1 MMQNFKDTFQILK
14 VEELSKERKIEDVTT
29 SLNGLAVENI
39 TELPNEILLEIFGYL
54 STKDILRNVARVSK
68 KFHKL
73 TQDQFLFRKIEVNT
87 RFWYKG
93 TRSRGETLSK
103 QEIEKY
109 CNDLLEVCKRS
120 QKLTSFKLGWYS
132 NTLGLNVYLQ
142 IQTKIVKAL
151 TAMDHPFL
159 EEFCLD
165 TPDENALKYLHQ
177 CPKLKIL
184 HFHFG
189 HRNYSMISKFINDFE
204 HENLEKLYLHGIRL
218 KMDLEKS
225 AFKKFLE
232 TIVGNFPNLQY
243 LFLAVWYVMTDEF
256 REICQKVA
264 SEKKIKIEISG
275 FNRPEIYQ

>member
-1 MMQNFKDTFQILK
+1 MMQNFKDNFQILK

-29 SLNGLAVENI
+29 SLNGLVVENI

-54 STKDILRNVARVSK
+54 STKDILRNVAQVST

-73 TQDQFLFRKIEVNT
+73 TQDQFLIRKIEVNT

-93 TRSRGETLSK
+93 TRSRRETLSK

-120 QKLTSFKLGWYS
+120 QKLTFFNLGLPWYT
-132 NTLGLNVYLQ
+132 NTLGPNVHLQ

-159 EEFCLD
+159 ERFCLD
-165 TPDENALKYLHQ
+165 NPDENALKYLHQ

-189 HRNYSMISKFINDFE
+189 HNSPNYSMISKFINDFE
-204 HENLEKLYLHGIRL
+204 HENLEKLHLHGIHL
-218 KMDLEKS
+218 KGVYRYLEKS

-232 TIVGNFPNLQY
+232 TIVGNFPNLQ
-243 LFLAVWYVMTDEF
+243 
-256 REICQKVA
+256 
-264 SEKKIKIEISG
+264 
-275 FNRPEIYQ
+275 